1 MVIAAAAATLVAA
14 EAYAGTSSDW
24 RNSAAAGLRRIIP
37 IVVATVVVTVA
48 VAIGFVLVLVPGIFL
63 AVSGLAEYLDEMVRF
78 QGFLGVVVGL
88 GWWGWVGEVVFPVE
102 VDVFVDGRRE
112 NVQGGAWRSWFLFR

>member
-1 MVIAAAAATLVAA
+1 M
-14 EAYAGTSSDW
+14 
-24 RNSAAAGLRRIIP
+24 
-37 IVVATVVVTVA
+37 
-48 VAIGFVLVLVPGIFL
+48 
-63 AVSGLAEYLDEMVRF
+63 DEMVRF